1 MIAALK
7 KPKLRWEIK
16 LEIVTCPK
24 FMSPVELNLK
34 FPVQCGSKLA
44 TADSVQASGL
54 VALFNLFVFIIT
66 RD

>member
-44 TADSVQASGL
+44 TTDSVQASGL

-66 RD
+66 CD

>member
-24 FMSPVELNLK
+24 FMSHVELNLK